1 MKIKGNGLYFAFAAI
16 CGIASLLAE
25 TAWLAGIG
33 SCLYGLFIILRK
45 RNIFP
50 FCTLVFIVFFALS
63 FVAEQRNVTSF
74 SSNQTSFYV
83 RIISPVQIDGDQLK
97 TTVRSGREKLQLI
110 YRLSSEHE
118 QAQWQRLSIGMNC
131 SFTGQLEKPKR
142 ATNPYAFDYQQYLY
156 RQRIHWLVK
165 PNHLDMAHCH
175 RSPLSLI
182 EQLQVARQKGIDYI
196 RAHFPN
202 EASGFVQALIYGER
216 RDIDPSLMSDYQ
228 TLGLIHLLAI
238 SGLHITLLTGGCFYI
253 LIRLGVTRER
263 AGTIL
268 IVLLPFYV
276 VVAGG
281 APSVV
286 RASLMGLFV
295 LIAMKR
301 NFSLSALDAVSLA
314 CLVMLA
320 KDPYTL
326 FHIGFQLSFI
336 VSASLILSSS
346 IISKENSTFK
356 QLFLTSLISQLSAW
370 PLLLYHFYEI
380 SLLSIPL
387 NVLFVPLYSLL
398 ILPLSLFSFFIHLLL
413 PKAGLWIIFL
423 LTKILNI
430 TNDVVEM
437 ISTIE
442 WFTLSLGRPPV
453 WLVVFYYVVIFFF
466 FVCLEKKVRHRL
478 HWYAFGFV
486 TFLHFA
492 FPFLNPVGEVVM
504 LDVGQGDCIYIE
516 LPYRKAVYLIDTG
529 GTFLFSEEKWKKRQN
544 EFDIGED
551 VVVPFLKAKGVRTLD
566 KLILTH
572 GDYDHVGA
580 AETVLH
586 SLNVRELVVGKR
598 NERNELE
605 QQIVKQ
611 AKKQN
616 ILVREVGR
624 GDRWKVNDAIFYVL
638 SPNGEEKGT
647 NDGSI
652 VLYVQMGGARWL
664 FTGDLEEGGE
674 QRITSTFSA
683 LPVDILKVGH
693 HGSRTSTSQPFLT
706 HIHPTVAL
714 ISVGRN
720 NRYHHPHGDVI
731 ERLQQKRVTIFRT
744 DEHGAIQ
751 IRYRKKISTFT
762 TFPP

>member
-1 MKIKGNGLYFAFAAI
+1 LYFALAAI
-16 CGIASLLAE
+16 CGVAFVLAE
-25 TAWLAGIG
+25 TAWLAGICSG
-33 SCLYGLFIILRK
+33 LYGWLIVWRK

-50 FCTLVFIVFFALS
+50 LCTFVFIVFSVLS

-97 TTVRSGREKLQLI
+97 MMVRSGREKLQLI
-110 YRLSSEHE
+110 YRLSSEQE
-118 QAQWQRLSIGMNC
+118 QTQWQRMAIGMNC
-131 SFTGQLEKPKR
+131 SFTGTLERPKR
-142 ATNPYAFDYQQYLY
+142 ATNPYAFDYRQYLY
-156 RQRIHWLVK
+156 RQQIHWLVK
-165 PNHLDMAHCH
+165 PNHLDMAHCQ
-175 RSPLSLI
+175 RSPLSLM
-182 EQLQVARQKGIDYI
+182 EQLQVVRQKGIDYI

-202 EASGFVQALIYGER
+202 EAAGFVQALIYGER
-216 RDIDPSLMSDYQ
+216 SDIDPLLIDGYQ
-228 TLGLIHLLAI
+228 TLGIIHLLAI
-238 SGLHITLLTGGCFYI
+238 SGLHITLLTGGCFYV
-253 LIRLGVTRER
+253 LIRLGVTREKAR
-263 AGTIL
+263 IIL
-268 IVLLPFYV
+268 ICLLPFYV
-276 VVAGG
+276 ILAGA

-286 RASLMGLFV
+286 RASLMVLFV
-295 LIAMKR
+295 FIAMQKSY
-301 NFSLSALDAVSLA
+301 SLSSLDAVSLA
-314 CLVMLA
+314 CLAMLA

-336 VSASLILSSS
+336 VSTSLILSSS
-346 IISKENSTFK
+346 TILKEISTIK
-356 QLFLTSLISQLSAW
+356 QLFLTSLISQLSTW
-370 PLLLYHFYEI
+370 PLLLYYFYEI

-387 NVLFVPLYSLL
+387 NVVFVPLYSLL
-398 ILPLSLFSFFIHLLL
+398 ILPLSFLSFLIHLFL
-413 PKAGLWIIFL
+413 PKLGEWIIFL
-423 LTKILNI
+423 LEQILSV

-437 ISTIE
+437 ISTMD

-453 WLVVFYYVVIFFF
+453 WLFVIYFVVIFFF

-486 TFLHFA
+486 AFLHFL

-516 LPYRKAVYLIDTG
+516 LPYRKASYLIDTG
-529 GTFLFSEEKWKKRQN
+529 GTLSFSEEKWKRRQK

-566 KLILTH
+566 KLIVTH
-572 GDYDHVGA
+572 GDYDHMGA

-586 SLNVRELVVGKR
+586 SIDVRELVVGKR

-605 QQIVKQ
+605 QQIIAQ

-616 ILVREVGR
+616 ILVRAVKR

-638 SPNGEEKGT
+638 SPNEEVRGT
-647 NDGSI
+647 NDASI
-652 VLYVQMGGARWL
+652 VLYAQMGGARWL
-664 FTGDLEEGGE
+664 FTGDLEEEGE
-674 QRITSTFSA
+674 RRLISVFTD

-720 NRYHHPHGDVI
+720 NRYQHPHHDVM
-731 ERLQQKRVTIFRT
+731 ERLRQKNITIFRT

-751 IRYRKKISTFT
+751 IRYRKKISTFI